1 MFFEKSL
8 LNEIKIPLYTCF
20 SAIAIFIGIFFTWSY
35 FSPTSGAVIAS
46 GEIRPNKSGHLE
58 VVVQLNPLDI
68 DQVDI
73 GTPVRLSFSSY
84 SFKQQKPIH
93 RQVQYISEST
103 EFDPLTNR
111 SYFIIKVPLEPE
123 NLQEENQN
131 IKLRS
136 GLPVE
141 IFIKTQKRT
150 LFDYLMDSIIN
161 LKEKGMRE

>member
-8 LNEIKIPLYTCF
+8 LNEIKIPLYICL
-20 SAIAIFIGIFFTWSY
+20 SAIAIFIGLFLTWSY
-35 FSPTSGAVIAS
+35 FAPTSGAVIAS
-46 GEIRPNKSGHLE
+46 GETRTNRSNHLE
-58 VVVQLNPLDI
+58 IVAQLNPLDI

-93 RQVQYISEST
+93 RQVKYISEST
-103 EFDPLTNR
+103 EFDPLTNQ

-123 NLQEENQN
+123 NLKEESQN

-150 LFDYLMDSIIN
+150 LFEYLMDSIIN

>member
-1 MFFEKSL
+1 MFFEKIFFK
-8 LNEIKIPLYTCF
+8 EIKAPLYICF
-20 SAIAIFIGIFFTWSY
+20 SAIGIFIGVFISWSY
-35 FSPTSGAVIAS
+35 LAPTSGAVISS
-46 GEIRPNKSGHLE
+46 GEIRPNGSNKFE
-58 VVVQLNPLDI
+58 IIAQLNPLDI

-73 GTPVRLSFSSY
+73 GSSVRLIFSSY
-84 SFKQQKPIH
+84 NFKQQKPIE
-93 RQVQYISEST
+93 RYIYFISEST
-103 EFDPLTNR
+103 EFNPLTNQ
-111 SYFIIKVPLEPE
+111 SYFIIKISLELEKFKKQNP
-123 NLQEENQN
+123 N